1 MPIASILIMETAKKI
16 MVVDDEDSIRQSLS
30 DVLKD
35 EGFKVMLAS
44 NGKESLEMLDSNLP
58 DLVILDIWMPMMDGT
73 EVLKEIKAKYP
84 ALKVIMIS
92 GHGNIEAAV
101 KAIKL
106 GAYDYIE
113 KPLSLEG
120 VLLTVKRAL
129 GEKREG
135 EKIRGLE
142 DKKSQLL
149 NPSTSPSSALTKD
162 IGSSCQRT
170 INKSIVMG
178 GQGLHSGGKTGL
190 ILSPLPSN
198 SGIVFTGL
206 SSEEM
211 VPAHLD
217 YVHSTDY
224 ATTLKR
230 GHTSIMTIEH
240 LMAVLHI
247 YRITNILIKIDR
259 EVPIMDGS
267 AVDFCQMIEDCGID
281 EQDEPLDDIVI
292 DKHYLVGDIANGRF
306 ISIEPSSQFAI
317 QYSMDYPLPIGR
329 QEASFVL
336 DDPEV
341 FKKEIAPARTY
352 GSIKDYGRLE
362 EMGLAKGGRL
372 SNVILVDEEKVIN
385 TSLRFT
391 NEFAR
396 HKILD
401 ITGDLYLL
409 GRPIRGRVTARMT
422 GHRENI
428 LLLRKIAECK
438 KC

>member
-1 MPIASILIMETAKKI
+1 MQTAKKI
-16 MVVDDEDSIRQSLS
+16 LVVDDEDSIRQSLS

-44 NGKESLEMLDSNLP
+44 NGKESLKMLDSNLP

-73 EVLKEIKAKYP
+73 EVLKAIKAKYP

-129 GEKREG
+129 GEKRES

-142 DKKSQLL
+142 DKKSQPL
-149 NPSTSPSSALTKD
+149 NLSTSPSSALTKD
-162 IGSSCQRT
+162 IGSSHHQRT
-170 INKSIVMG
+170 ISKSIVMG

-190 ILSPLPSN
+190 ILSPLPPN

-267 AVDFCQMIEDCGID
+267 AVDFCQIIEDCGID
-281 EQDEPLDDIVI
+281 
-292 DKHYLVGDIANGRF
+292 
-306 ISIEPSSQFAI
+306 
-317 QYSMDYPLPIGR
+317 YS
-329 QEASFVL
+329 A
-336 DDPEV
+336 
-341 FKKEIAPARTY
+341 
-352 GSIKDYGRLE
+352 
-362 EMGLAKGGRL
+362 
-372 SNVILVDEEKVIN
+372 
-385 TSLRFT
+385 
-391 NEFAR
+391 
-396 HKILD
+396 
-401 ITGDLYLL
+401 
-409 GRPIRGRVTARMT
+409 
-422 GHRENI
+422 
-428 LLLRKIAECK
+428 
-438 KC
+438 